1 MHRAIDLPAIG
12 FRAALLFCFAS
23 GCAAA
28 TGDPASGGPTAT
40 ENDAAIDITGEL
52 LAGDTKIVDVAAKQA
67 PFAAWIFRNDPTTDG
82 KQLEQV
88 TLPQPTVADGAL
100 TGKFAKVY
108 NCLTEDGGEA
118 YTLGGYAIGSY
129 CIEQQSVLPNSSGSY
144 LDIFPPESYADS
156 NDKFSEVDMY
166 YHVNQIHD
174 YYSQNFGMTALDYPM
189 AATVNYNVSIAE
201 KYAKN
206 FGVAVGWQGYPNA
219 AFVPAEGFANLGLP
233 QKKQGSLIFGQYQ
246 DIDFA
251 YDASVIYHEYTHAMV
266 GTTRL
271 TGTIEDSFGID
282 NLFGAMNEGFADY
295 FSCSLRENPI
305 IGNYALDLGM
315 SNFKRDLSVKRKC
328 PDDLTTEIHADGKII
343 GSALWDMRVAL
354 GRDIADGIIL
364 NALHQFSKTTN
375 INAAGNFIRAEAKK
389 VSLATGKKVEQ
400 ILNDHGIL
408 TCQRSKKWIKFKDL
422 ASPDKLPYRL
432 LGRES
437 LQGAK
442 AMPDGVPGYLQF
454 STGVPSNTAAI
465 RLSWRSVI
473 NWGYA
478 KAESVAALATA
489 VRRGQPPTIGLGLN
503 GKEQQVQSNA
513 LITADVDGAKKGWQ
527 SMVIGGNCVALGTAI
542 YVMFLNDHN
551 ADAAISEMDIEFL
564 PSAPGK
570 VDISSCQN

>member
-1 MHRAIDLPAIG
+1 MHRALDLTPTG
-12 FRAALLFCFAS
+12 KLVALLICFAS
-23 GCAAA
+23 ACASPAV
-28 TGDPASGGPTAT
+28 DPAGVGPGPI
-40 ENDAAIDITGEL
+40 ENDAAADATAEL
-52 LAGDTKIVDVAAKQA
+52 GGDAKTSDVGGKQA
-67 PFAAWIFRNDPTTDG
+67 ALSAWIFRHDPTTDG
-82 KQLEQV
+82 NELEQV
-88 TLPQPTVADGAL
+88 SLPPPTVSDGAL

-118 YTLGGYAIGSY
+118 YTVGGYAIGTY
-129 CIEQQSVLPNSSGSY
+129 CIEQQTVLPNAAGSY
-144 LDIFPPESYADS
+144 LDIVPPESYGDS

-174 YYSQNFGMTALDYPM
+174 YYSQNFGLTALDYPM
-189 AATVNYNVSIAE
+189 AATVNYNRSVAE

-206 FGVAVGWQGYPNA
+206 LGVKAGWQGYPNA

-246 DIDFA
+246 TVDFA

-271 TGTIEDSFGID
+271 TGSVEDQFGID
-282 NLFGAMNEGFADY
+282 HLFGAMNEGFADY

-305 IGNYALDLGM
+305 IGNYALELGM
-315 SNFKRDLSVKRKC
+315 GNLKRDLSVKRKC

-364 NALHQFSKTTN
+364 DALHQFTKTTN

-389 VSLATGKKVEQ
+389 VSLAAGKKVEQ

-408 TCQRSKKWIKFKDL
+408 TCQRTKKWIKFKDL
-422 ASPDKLPYRL
+422 SSPDKMPYRL

-437 LQGAK
+437 LAGAK
-442 AMPDGVPGYLQF
+442 DMPDGVPGYLQF
-454 STGVPSNTAAI
+454 STGVPANTAAI

-478 KAESVAALATA
+478 KAESEAALGTA
-489 VRRGQPPTIGLGLN
+489 VRRSQPPTLGMNLN
-503 GKEQQVQSNA
+503 GNGQTVQSDA
-513 LITADVDGAKKGWQ
+513 LITASADPAKKGWQ
-527 SMVIGGNCVALGTAI
+527 SMVVGGNCVALGTTI

-551 ADAAISEMDIEFL
+551 ADVAISEMDIEFL
-564 PSAPGK
+564 PNALGK
-570 VDISSCQN
+570 VDVGSCQN